1 MSEQEKK
8 VNPWVEHVKKY
19 AKDNGISYMC
29 AVTMAKASYKAPT
42 KVKPEGKRAIKAK
55 KEDERVKQLYKEP
68 ENVDVL
74 QELLKKI
81 DKRKQAKATK
91 DKNKKERET
100 EYAKNNLEVT
110 SALGKYTVDQIKE
123 KIEKIKDN
131 IKKHDMFGKIPT
143 DELIEIETRMW
154 LDELTKRKK
163 VKTAYEDRKTKEK
176 KQKALKEKKKIEKE
190 LSEVAV

>member
-1 MSEQEKK
+1 MSEEKK

-19 AKDNGISYMC
+19 AKEHNISYMC
-29 AVTMAKASYKAPT
+29 AVAMAKASYKAPE

-55 KEDERVKQLYKEP
+55 KEEEKVKELYKQP
-68 ENVDVL
+68 ENLDVL
-74 QELLKKI
+74 QALLQKI
-81 DKRKQAKATK
+81 DKRKNAKATR
-91 DKNKKERET
+91 DKNKQEKET

-110 SALGKYTVDQIKE
+110 SALGKYSVDQIKE

-131 IKKHDMFGKIPT
+131 IKKHDMYGKVPT

-154 LDELTKRKK
+154 FDELTKRKK
-163 VKTAYEDRKTKEK
+163 AKTAYEDRKTKEK

-190 LSEVAV
+190 LSEVAF